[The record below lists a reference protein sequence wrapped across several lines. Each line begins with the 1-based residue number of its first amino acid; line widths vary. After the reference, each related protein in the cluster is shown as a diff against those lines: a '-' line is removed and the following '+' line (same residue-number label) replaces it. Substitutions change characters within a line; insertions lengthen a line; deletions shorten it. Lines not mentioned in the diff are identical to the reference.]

1 MIKIIENM
9 RKILFF
15 LVVLFCTNVALAQE
29 IKGYYT
35 GNVVSGSKYTYR
47 ITKIYRTLY
56 LENSADIKY
65 VTINGE
71 EHYITSEFGSFLKLN
86 NPNIVI
92 EAIEAVFSKEEILEM
107 AKACIEFKRK
117 NYNSNSKYSYFYGFC
132 PDVDKDGKIVNLR
145 IEFYGSNTMKN
156 VPPQKIEQLE
166 DYIKEH
172 AVYTI
177 KDRERVAFFQII
189 GAQPIEVDVNNT
201 DYSFKLMYDTNKY

>member
-1 MIKIIENM
+1 MIKITENM

-107 AKACIEFKRK
+107 AKACIEFKK
-117 NYNSNSKYSYFYGFC
+117 SYCSDNFKTSFFYSFD
-132 PDVDKDGKIVNLR
+132 PDVDKNGKIVNLSISFKNCDVMR
-145 IEFYGSNTMKN
+145 N

-166 DYIKEH
+166 DYIKKN

-177 KDRERVAFFQII
+177 KSKEFAERLQII
-189 GAQPIEVDVNNT
+189 SAQPIEVDVNNT
-201 DYSFKLMYDTNKY
+201 DYSFELMYDTNKY

>member
-1 MIKIIENM
+1 MGMK
-9 RKILFF
+9 KLLFF
-15 LVVLFCTNVALAQE
+15 LIATVCANVLMSQE
-29 IKGYYT
+29 LQDYYCNET
-35 GNVVSGSKYTYR
+35 VSGNKYMYTVKKDR
-47 ITKIYRTLY
+47 SGKEFTLKNVNNV
-56 LENSADIKY
+56 EY
-65 VTINGE
+65 VAINGQQR
-71 EHYITSEFGSFLKLN
+71 HITTEFVSLLKLN
-86 NPNIVI
+86 DPNVVI

-117 NYNSNSKYSYFYGFC
+117 NYNGNSKYSYFYGFC

-172 AVYTI
+172 AVYTV
-177 KDRERVAFFQII
+177 KDKERVARLQII

-201 DYSFKLMYDTNKY
+201 DYSFELMYDTKKY

>member
-1 MIKIIENM
+1 M

-132 PDVDKDGKIVNLR
+132 PDVDKEGKIVNLR

-172 AVYTI
+172 AVYTV
-177 KDRERVAFFQII
+177 KDKERVARLQII
-189 GAQPIEVDVNNT
+189 SAQPIEVDVNNT

>member
-1 MIKIIENM
+1 MK
-9 RKILFF
+9 KSLF
-15 LVVLFCTNVALAQE
+15 LLIATVCANVLISQDLQD
-29 IKGYYT
+29 YYCNET
-35 GNVVSGSKYTYR
+35 VSGDKYVYNIKR
-47 ITKIYRTLY
+47 DWSGKEYTLK
-56 LENSADIKY
+56 NVNDIEY

>member
-1 MIKIIENM
+1 MIKIKENM

-15 LVVLFCTNVALAQE
+15 LVALFCVNVATAQE
-29 IKGYYT
+29 MNDYYA
-35 GNVVSGSKYTYR
+35 GNVVSGSRYAYG
-47 ITKIYRTLY
+47 ITKISRTLY

-71 EHYITSEFGSFLKLN
+71 ESYISSEFGLFLKLN
-86 NPNIVI
+86 NPNVVI

-107 AKACIEFKRK
+107 AKACIEFKK
-117 NYNSNSKYSYFYGFC
+117 SYCSDNFKTSFFYSFD
-132 PDVDKDGKIVNLR
+132 PDVDKNGKIVNLR
-145 IEFYGSNTMKN
+145 ISFKNCDVMKN

-172 AVYTI
+172 AVYTV
-177 KDRERVAFFQII
+177 KDKERVARLQII

-201 DYSFKLMYDTNKY
+201 DYTFKLMYDTNKY

>member
-1 MIKIIENM
+1 MK
-9 RKILFF
+9 KLLF
-15 LVVLFCTNVALAQE
+15 LLIATVCANALMSQE
-29 IKGYYT
+29 LQDYYCKET
-35 GNVVSGSKYTYR
+35 VSGDKYTY
-47 ITKIYRTLY
+47 IVKKYSYSKKLALKNVNNI
-56 LENSADIKY
+56 EY

-71 EHYITSEFGSFLKLN
+71 ERYITTEFGFFIKLN
-86 NPNIVI
+86 NPNVVI

-132 PDVDKDGKIVNLR
+132 PDVDKDGKIVNLE

-172 AVYTI
+172 AVYTV
-177 KDRERVAFFQII
+177 KDKERVARLQII
-189 GAQPIEVDVNNT
+189 SAQPIEVDVNNT